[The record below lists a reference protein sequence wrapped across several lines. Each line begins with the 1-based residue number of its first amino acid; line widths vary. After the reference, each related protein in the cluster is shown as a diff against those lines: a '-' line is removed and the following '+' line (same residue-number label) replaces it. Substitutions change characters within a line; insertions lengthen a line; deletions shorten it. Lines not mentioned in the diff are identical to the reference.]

1 MNKLLE
7 NLVKVLTTYAK
18 FEIAGGLILVMLIS
32 GYVVLTRDL
41 TPFESPLPVTSPTT
55 LE

>member
-1 MNKLLE
+1 MNKLLQGS
-7 NLVKVLTTYAK
+7 LKVLTTYAK

-55 LE
+55 PE